1 LLCDL
6 FSGKAVDR
14 HPADSSP
21 VGLSVDGWAGL
32 SDQVA
37 GRKCGQGLGGGTG
50 VTQQKALKR
59 RPADNN
65 SDPRAF
71 FLSNKFGFEH
81 SFAQQSLMLLPSLV
95 ILGVVQ
101 AVFGK
106 TQLYVRRVDPQY
118 FHAS

>member
-1 LLCDL
+1 M
-6 FSGKAVDR
+6 FSRGKPPNR

-37 GRKCGQGLGGGTG
+37 GRKCGQGLGGGAG
-50 VTQQKALKR
+50 VLHQNGTNTKACEQQFRSSCL
-59 RPADNN
+59 
-65 SDPRAF
+65 
-71 FLSNKFGFEH
+71 LLVQQVLFEQ
-81 SFAQQSLMLLPSLV
+81 SFAQQSMMLLPSLV

-106 TQLYVRRVDPQY
+106 TQLYVRRVDP
-118 FHAS
+118 